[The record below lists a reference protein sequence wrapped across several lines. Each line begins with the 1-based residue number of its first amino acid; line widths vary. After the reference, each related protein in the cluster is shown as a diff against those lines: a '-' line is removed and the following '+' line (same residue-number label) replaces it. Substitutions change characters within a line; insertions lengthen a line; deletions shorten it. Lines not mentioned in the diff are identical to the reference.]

1 MKKATY
7 LLLSH
12 FLLNLSV
19 LSAQTMISGIVKDA
33 EGIPIPYVNVLFSGT
48 VIGTITNDA
57 GEFVLSSDATHDE
70 LAVSLLGYSSQ
81 KLNLTRKRNHNI
93 VVTLVEG
100 EQLNEVVVVLKP
112 KKRLRKKENP
122 AYPILKQIWAK
133 KHKNGVHSFAAL
145 EYQKFTSFEV
155 GIKNLDSS
163 FLKTVLQKDFDSVRS
178 ALKQQNSSKAYMPL
192 NLKEQVENVYINDS
206 LDLERTVTLGERISG
221 LEPKGYFFEQMQRVF
236 QDIDVYK
243 NRILFADKVFES
255 PLSRNG
261 FATYDYVL
269 LDSIAVEK
277 EKIYTIYFFPRR
289 SEDLAFTGSFTVS
302 APSYALTK
310 INMRID
316 PAINLNLVSGLNL
329 EKTFLIENDSV
340 YLPKSNRYA
349 GEFSVVKKAEN
360 AKTLSV
366 IKSEFFDQ
374 YSFNMPKVE
383 AFYKNQKMQVAE
395 KEFQEEKAFWDAFE
409 NNKNYSKDTRSIL
422 TEIKNNSKMKR
433 ILQFTD
439 FFTGGYANIVP
450 GVQFGKW
457 WNSFNNNDV
466 EGNRLRLGFR
476 TFKTMEDRFRSN
488 AYIAYG
494 FGDSKMKYAFD
505 VKYLLKQ
512 DPRITVGAIYSKDF
526 EQLGSRLL
534 KTKNLIDFSSG
545 GTNSYLARGSNYY
558 LSDIER
564 FGVNL
569 DFGFSNNF
577 HVGLNLISEQIA
589 SAAPDFFSISSTQ
602 NNRVVSEYKHVQL
615 NSYVQYTPRRNVFGY
630 GVEQRFGV
638 NLHPKFVLKYSQGIK
653 GLFGGVLDYNK
664 VQLSYNQTL
673 LLNFMGNLDANFE
686 LGKTYGVVPLPLL
699 NAIPSNQGY
708 SLKPKTFSLLNYY
721 DMVAD
726 SYLMG
731 HFEHHFNGFISNKV
745 PLIKKFKL
753 RTLATFRFAYG
764 STSAQNRNIN
774 QSNIQ
779 YNSPDS
785 GLYYEYGFG
794 FENIGYGNVRFFRV
808 DFIWRSPL
816 ASSFKLNPYSSQLP
830 DFGIRVG
837 AKPSL

>member
-329 EKTFLIENDSV
+329 EKTFLIANDSV

-360 AKTLSV
+360 AKTLAV
-366 IKSEFFDQ
+366 IKTEFFDQ
-374 YSFNMPKVE
+374 YSFNMPKAE

-422 TEIKNNSKMKR
+422 TEIKNNSKMKQ

-439 FFTGGYANIVP
+439 FFTGGYANIAP

-466 EGNRLRLGFR
+466 EGN
-476 TFKTMEDRFRSN
+476 
-488 AYIAYG
+488 
-494 FGDSKMKYAFD
+494 
-505 VKYLLKQ
+505 
-512 DPRITVGAIYSKDF
+512 
-526 EQLGSRLL
+526 
-534 KTKNLIDFSSG
+534 
-545 GTNSYLARGSNYY
+545 
-558 LSDIER
+558 
-564 FGVNL
+564 
-569 DFGFSNNF
+569 
-577 HVGLNLISEQIA
+577 
-589 SAAPDFFSISSTQ
+589 
-602 NNRVVSEYKHVQL
+602 
-615 NSYVQYTPRRNVFGY
+615 
-630 GVEQRFGV
+630 
-638 NLHPKFVLKYSQGIK
+638 
-653 GLFGGVLDYNK
+653 
-664 VQLSYNQTL
+664 
-673 LLNFMGNLDANFE
+673 
-686 LGKTYGVVPLPLL
+686 
-699 NAIPSNQGY
+699 
-708 SLKPKTFSLLNYY
+708 
-721 DMVAD
+721 
-726 SYLMG
+726 
-731 HFEHHFNGFISNKV
+731 
-745 PLIKKFKL
+745 
-753 RTLATFRFAYG
+753 
-764 STSAQNRNIN
+764 
-774 QSNIQ
+774 
-779 YNSPDS
+779 
-785 GLYYEYGFG
+785 
-794 FENIGYGNVRFFRV
+794 
-808 DFIWRSPL
+808 
-816 ASSFKLNPYSSQLP
+816 
-830 DFGIRVG
+830 
-837 AKPSL
+837 

>member
-1 MKKATY
+1 
-7 LLLSH
+7 
-12 FLLNLSV
+12 
-19 LSAQTMISGIVKDA
+19 
-33 EGIPIPYVNVLFSGT
+33 
-48 VIGTITNDA
+48 
-57 GEFVLSSDATHDE
+57 
-70 LAVSLLGYSSQ
+70 
-81 KLNLTRKRNHNI
+81 
-93 VVTLVEG
+93 
-100 EQLNEVVVVLKP
+100 
-112 KKRLRKKENP
+112 
-122 AYPILKQIWAK
+122 
-133 KHKNGVHSFAAL
+133 
-145 EYQKFTSFEV
+145 
-155 GIKNLDSS
+155 
-163 FLKTVLQKDFDSVRS
+163 
-178 ALKQQNSSKAYMPL
+178 
-192 NLKEQVENVYINDS
+192 
-206 LDLERTVTLGERISG
+206 
-221 LEPKGYFFEQMQRVF
+221 
-236 QDIDVYK
+236 
-243 NRILFADKVFES
+243 
-255 PLSRNG
+255 
-261 FATYDYVL
+261 
-269 LDSIAVEK
+269 
-277 EKIYTIYFFPRR
+277 
-289 SEDLAFTGSFTVS
+289 
-302 APSYALTK
+302 
-310 INMRID
+310 
-316 PAINLNLVSGLNL
+316 
-329 EKTFLIENDSV
+329 
-340 YLPKSNRYA
+340 
-349 GEFSVVKKAEN
+349 
-360 AKTLSV
+360 
-366 IKSEFFDQ
+366 
-374 YSFNMPKVE
+374 
-383 AFYKNQKMQVAE
+383 
-395 KEFQEEKAFWDAFE
+395 
-409 NNKNYSKDTRSIL
+409 
-422 TEIKNNSKMKR
+422 MKR

-589 SAAPDFFSISSTQ
+589 SAAPDFFSIASTQ